1 MNMLEVGYEDG
12 RERLLLWL
20 PVIGKHV
27 ITPKSPI
34 ASWATPGGLMG
45 DADAS
50 IVIVVRPSKF

>member
-27 ITPKSPI
+27 ITPESPI

-50 IVIVVRPSKF
+50 IVIVVRPP